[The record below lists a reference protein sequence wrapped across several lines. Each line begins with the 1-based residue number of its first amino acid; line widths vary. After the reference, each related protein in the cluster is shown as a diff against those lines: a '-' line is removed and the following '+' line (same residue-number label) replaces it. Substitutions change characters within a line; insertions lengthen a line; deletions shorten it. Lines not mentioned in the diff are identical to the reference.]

1 MKDEEDDNIIPND
14 DENNSDENLMDDN
27 LDGDDEDIIN
37 VDAKNFEGQHFY
49 ENQEEEGEDVI
60 TKVTGMYKDWF
71 LDYASYVILERAVP
85 AIEDGFKPVQ
95 RRIMHSLKE
104 LDDGRYNKVANVV
117 GHTMQYHPH
126 GDASIGDAMVQIG
139 QKDLLID
146 CQGNWGNILTGDGA
160 AASRYIE
167 ARLSKFALE
176 VLYSPKITD
185 WGVSYDGRR
194 AEPNNLPVKFPLLL
208 AQGAEG
214 IAVGLST
221 KVLPHN
227 FNELIDASI
236 KILKGKAFTLYP
248 DFMTQ
253 GIADVSNYNDGLRG
267 GRVRVRAKIA
277 QLDKNTLVITQIP
290 FSTNTTTLIDS
301 VLKANEK
308 GKIKIKKIEDNT
320 AADVEI
326 LIHLFPGVSPDKTI
340 DALFAFTACETS
352 VAPLGCVIEDN
363 KPLFIGVSEML
374 KISTH
379 RTVDLLRQELE
390 IQLEELKNKWHFSTL
405 EKIFI
410 REEMYIDFK
419 LYGDRESLYKYL
431 YDRFEPFKKSFVRE
445 INDDD
450 LQRLTQIP
458 MIRITRFDSDKAD
471 DLIAKLEEEM
481 KEVEHNLEH
490 LTDFAIAYFTK
501 LKEKYG
507 KGRERQTELRVF
519 DNVEA
524 TKVVLRNTKLYVNR
538 EEGFVGTS
546 LKKDEY
552 VGDCSDI
559 DDVIVFLRDGT
570 LMITKVDAKTF
581 IGKDIIHAA
590 VFDKN
595 DKRTIYN
602 MMYRDGKSGP
612 SYIKRFNVTGVT
624 RDKAYDLTN
633 GTNGSQVVYFSHNP
647 NGEAEVVTI
656 LLRQVG
662 TIKKLKFDIDFA
674 KLAIKGRGS
683 KGNLVTK
690 YPIKKIELKEKGIS
704 TLLPRKVWFDDT
716 VKRLNVDARGELLG
730 EFKPSDKILII
741 SQAGKLKVIIPELS
755 THFEED
761 MIVLEKWKP
770 KKPISAIYYDGEK
783 ERYFLKR
790 FLVENEG
797 KEESFITDHP
807 NSQLEIVSTD
817 YRPVAQLV
825 FAKVKGVQKEDLHID
840 VEDFIAVKGFK
851 ALGNQLTTDKLKQV
865 NLLDPL
871 PYEEPVEEVPEKP
884 ELSEDDSVETELDD
898 DGQIGLVLD

>member
-1 MKDEEDDNIIPND
+1 MKDEEDDNIVPEGQEDANTSAEEGFD
-14 DENNSDENLMDDN
+14 DVISS
-27 LDGDDEDIIN
+27 GS
-37 VDAKNFEGQHFY
+37 QHFY
-49 ENQEEEGEDVI
+49 DNQEDGNDTI

-126 GDASIGDAMVQIG
+126 GDQSIGDAMVQIG
-139 QKDLLID
+139 QKELLID

-176 VLYSPKITD
+176 VIYSPKITD

-227 FNELIDASI
+227 FNELIDSSI
-236 KILKGKAFTLYP
+236 KILKGKPFTLYP

-267 GRVRVRAKIA
+267 GRIRVRAKIG

-301 VLKANEK
+301 ILKANEK

-320 AADVEI
+320 AAEVEI

-374 KISTH
+374 KISTN
-379 RTVDLLRQELE
+379 RTVDLLKSELE
-390 IQLEELKNKWHFSTL
+390 IQLSELEEQWHFLSL
-405 EKIFI
+405 ERIFI
-410 REEMYIDFK
+410 ENKIYRDIEEMTTKETVIK
-419 LYGDRESLYKYL
+419 A
-431 YDRFEPFKKSFVRE
+431 V
-445 INDDD
+445 DDGLKPHTKHLKRAVTED
-450 LQRLTQIP
+450 DILRLLD
-458 MIRITRFDSDKAD
+458 IRIMRISKFDSNKAQDKIEA
-471 DLIAKLEEEM
+471 LEGDIEQV
-481 KEVEHNLEH
+481 KHNLEH
-490 LTDFAIAYFTK
+490 LIDFAIAYFTK

-507 KGRERQTELRVF
+507 KGRERQTELRIF
-519 DNVEA
+519 DDIEA
-524 TKVVLRNTKLYVNR
+524 TKVVLRNTKLYVNK

-552 VGDCSDI
+552 VTDCSDI
-559 DDVIVFLRDGT
+559 DDVIVFLRDGKM
-570 LMITKVDAKTF
+570 MITKVDAKTF
-581 IGKDIIHAA
+581 VGKDIIHIAI
-590 VFDKN
+590 FDKS

-602 MMYRDGKSGP
+602 MIYRDGKSGP
-612 SYIKRFNVTGVT
+612 SYIKRFNVSGVT

-633 GTNGSQVVYFSHNP
+633 ETAGSQVVYFSCNP
-647 NGEAEVVTI
+647 NGEAEVITI

-662 TIKKLKFDIDFA
+662 TVKKLKFDIDFA
-674 KLAIKGRGS
+674 NLAIKGRAS

-704 TLLPRKVWFDDT
+704 TLLPRKVWFDET
-716 VKRLNVDARGELLG
+716 VQRLNADGRGELLG
-730 EFKPSDKILII
+730 EFRPSDKILII
-741 SQAGKLKVIIPELS
+741 SQAGKLKAITPELS
-755 THFEED
+755 THFDED
-761 MIVLEKWKP
+761 MVILEKWIP

-783 ERYFLKR
+783 ERYYIKR
-790 FLVENEG
+790 FLVETEN
-797 KEESFITDHP
+797 KEESFITEHP
-807 NSQLEIVSTD
+807 NSQLEIVSTE
-817 YRPVAQLV
+817 YRPVAELI
-825 FAKVKGVQKEDLHID
+825 FPKIKGVQKETITVDI
-840 VEDFIAVKGFK
+840 ESFIAVKGFK
-851 ALGNQLTTDKLKQV
+851 AMGNQLTTDKLKQV
-865 NLLDPL
+865 NLLEPL
-871 PYEEPVEEVPEKP
+871 PYDIPVEVIPEDLEVRGETNA
-884 ELSEDDSVETELDD
+884 DDSSIQLDD
-898 DGQIGLVLD
+898 DGQITLTLE

>member
-14 DENNSDENLMDDN
+14 DENNSDENQFDENQDDS
-27 LDGDDEDIIN
+27 DDIIN

-49 ENQEEEGEDVI
+49 DNNEEDSHDTI

-139 QKDLLID
+139 QKELLID
-146 CQGNWGNILTGDGA
+146 TQGNWGNILTGEGA

-208 AQGAEG
+208 ASGAEG

-236 KILKGKAFTLYP
+236 KILKGKPFQIFP
-248 DFMTQ
+248 DFQTA
-253 GIADVSNYNDGLRG
+253 GIADVSNYNDGMRG
-267 GRVRVRAKIA
+267 GRVRVRAKIS
-277 QLDKNTLVITQIP
+277 QIDKSTLAITQIP

-301 VLKANEK
+301 ILKANDK

-419 LYGDRESLYKYL
+419 LYSDRESLYKYL

-450 LQRLTQIP
+450 LQKLTQIQ

-471 DLIAKLEEEM
+471 ELIS
-481 KEVEHNLEH
+481 
-490 LTDFAIAYFTK
+490 
-501 LKEKYG
+501 
-507 KGRERQTELRVF
+507 R
-519 DNVEA
+519 
-524 TKVVLRNTKLYVNR
+524 
-538 EEGFVGTS
+538 
-546 LKKDEY
+546 
-552 VGDCSDI
+552 
-559 DDVIVFLRDGT
+559 
-570 LMITKVDAKTF
+570 
-581 IGKDIIHAA
+581 
-590 VFDKN
+590 
-595 DKRTIYN
+595 
-602 MMYRDGKSGP
+602 
-612 SYIKRFNVTGVT
+612 
-624 RDKAYDLTN
+624 
-633 GTNGSQVVYFSHNP
+633 
-647 NGEAEVVTI
+647 
-656 LLRQVG
+656 
-662 TIKKLKFDIDFA
+662 
-674 KLAIKGRGS
+674 
-683 KGNLVTK
+683 
-690 YPIKKIELKEKGIS
+690 
-704 TLLPRKVWFDDT
+704 
-716 VKRLNVDARGELLG
+716 
-730 EFKPSDKILII
+730 
-741 SQAGKLKVIIPELS
+741 
-755 THFEED
+755 
-761 MIVLEKWKP
+761 
-770 KKPISAIYYDGEK
+770 
-783 ERYFLKR
+783 
-790 FLVENEG
+790 
-797 KEESFITDHP
+797 
-807 NSQLEIVSTD
+807 
-817 YRPVAQLV
+817 
-825 FAKVKGVQKEDLHID
+825 
-840 VEDFIAVKGFK
+840 
-851 ALGNQLTTDKLKQV
+851 
-865 NLLDPL
+865 
-871 PYEEPVEEVPEKP
+871 
-884 ELSEDDSVETELDD
+884 
-898 DGQIGLVLD
+898 